1 MIRIDN
7 LKVYGF
13 ESAMSGMR
21 NPMNSWSL
29 GDTIGNYIGD
39 NDLKLLKQLVK
50 SGSDHRKV
58 LRQMFISCDITA
70 PLYWWKEFDT
80 YKVGV
85 TSNSQSTMHK
95 LCSRPITRNDFSF
108 EDMHKNECI
117 VNEVIDNLNARIADY
132 QMTKNKNLW
141 RTIIQLLPCAYNQTR
156 TITMNYENVLNM
168 YSQRRYHKL
177 SEWQEWANFMRNNL
191 PYLDVL
197 LKELGE

>member
-1 MIRIDN
+1 MIKIEN

-21 NPMNSWSL
+21 NPMNSWDL
-29 GDTIGNYIGD
+29 GDTKGDNIGN
-39 NDLKLLKQLVK
+39 NDLNLLLRLCKA
-50 SGSDHRKV
+50 GSDHRKV

-95 LCSRPITRNDFSF
+95 LCSMSLIKHDFSF
-108 EDMHKNECI
+108 EDMHENECI
-117 VNEVIDNLNARIADY
+117 VNEVIDNLNARISDY
-132 QMTKNKNLW
+132 QKTKNKNLW
-141 RTIIQLLPCAYNQTR
+141 RTIIQLLPCAYNQAR

-168 YSQRRYHKL
+168 YRQRKHHKL
-177 SEWQEWANFMRNNL
+177 KEWREFCWYMKDNL
-191 PYLDVL
+191 PYFNLIVD
-197 LKELGE
+197 ELEK